1 MVFVSENIDIFSSII
16 IWGHIITE
24 KNRSI
29 LKKIRVYLTC
39 EAFKIVIS
47 PCMSDILF
55 KITTVNV
62 LWDLTGKKNKEPS
75 QNHIGLFFWNSY
87 IRALEDRTKTNIVS
101 YQKILVIALLHYTS

>member
-1 MVFVSENIDIFSSII
+1 MGTHYNRDKQIN
-16 IWGHIITE
+16 TE
-24 KNRSI
+24 
-29 LKKIRVYLTC
+29 KIRVYLTC

-75 QNHIGLFFWNSY
+75 QKHIGLVF
-87 IRALEDRTKTNIVS
+87 LEFL
-101 YQKILVIALLHYTS
+101 Y